1 MKKAEAI
8 ERKVIA
14 QLGPVAFYI
23 GLLIALGTAFIE
35 PTKLLYVGLGVL
47 GVIVGV
53 LNITARETG
62 LFLLAS
68 IAFIVGALG
77 MYSLISVAGPGVVI
91 SEKLVRLAANLAT
104 LVGAA
109 AMVVA
114 LRAIYETA
122 KGK

>member
-1 MKKAEAI
+1 MKKAEAVKLKAI
-8 ERKVIA
+8 VL
-14 QLGPVAFYI
+14 LGPVAFYI

-35 PTKLLYVGLGVL
+35 PSGWLYVGLGVL

-62 LFLLAS
+62 PFLLAS

-77 MYSLISVAGPGVVI
+77 MYSLITAAGVVI
-91 SEKLVRLAANLAT
+91 PEKLVRLAANLAT

-114 LRAIYETA
+114 LRAIHEAA